1 MLAFL
6 WSEQELAPVE
16 IPNPV
21 GPGPVEIP
29 SPVGLG
35 PVEVPNPV
43 GLGPVEVPNPAG
55 PGLQVDVKARRRAI
69 MLQNQLKAPKHI
81 VHALRKTGVK
91 DMSLKR
97 LEEMT
102 HEEQTKDPPN
112 PPDKHRMALFT
123 GRSWNKGK

>member
-81 VHALRKTGVK
+81 GRC
-91 DMSLKR
+91 R
-97 LEEMT
+97 LC
-102 HEEQTKDPPN
+102 
-112 PPDKHRMALFT
+112 
-123 GRSWNKGK
+123 SWVPYPG